1 MRRLA
6 RPLTMESTTRL
17 PPAPIRPVIDLGS
30 YSDLLIMHRS
40 EANNLERSCPGGYF
54 YLDCIAFAFVQQTS
68 AYRGGR
74 RYQTL
79 RRIGIF
85 ARDQFVRDFLVL
97 VDIEKNDFRTQRDS
111 ISRNLI
117 KIDHREVR
125 QTLFQLP
132 QANAHEI
139 LPL

>member
-40 EANNLERSCPGGYF
+40 EANNLERSCSGRYF
-54 YLDCIAFAFVQQTS
+54 YLDRIALALVQQTS
-68 AYRGGR
+68 PYRGGR

-79 RRIGIF
+79 RGIGVF
-85 ARDQFVRDFLVL
+85 ARDQFVSDFLVL
-97 VDIEKNDFRTQRDS
+97 VDIEKNHFGTER
-111 ISRNLI
+111 
-117 KIDHREVR
+117 
-125 QTLFQLP
+125 
-132 QANAHEI
+132 
-139 LPL
+139 